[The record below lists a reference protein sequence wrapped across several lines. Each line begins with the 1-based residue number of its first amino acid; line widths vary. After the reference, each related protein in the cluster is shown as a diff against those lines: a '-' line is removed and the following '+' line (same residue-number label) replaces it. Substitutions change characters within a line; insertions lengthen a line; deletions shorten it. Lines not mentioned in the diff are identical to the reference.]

1 MRKVSPFKDFLR
13 VLRAAIA
20 TFPDPRQGKNK
31 HYTMQ
36 DAALGAFAV
45 FFTQSPSFLAYQRDM
60 AKRQGQSN
68 AHTLFGLT
76 EIPCDNQIR
85 TLLDSVSP
93 ALLEPVFAHGLTTLV
108 ETQQLSAF
116 RSWRQRL
123 LVVLD
128 GTQYFSSQTISCL
141 QCSRQTHRNGTTTYS
156 HRMLTPVIVAP
167 HQNKVLPLPPEF
179 IRPQDGHDKQDC
191 ENAAAKRWLR
201 QHAAT
206 YRAYQ
211 ITILGDDL
219 YATQPICEV
228 LIEHR
233 VPFILVCKPDSHPT
247 LYAHLAQRTLGK
259 DLQQVTKV
267 VHSASGRITHA
278 TYRYAAHL
286 PLRASADTLSVNWCE
301 LTLTDTRGVPLYHNA
316 FITQFSLTAKTVVPI
331 VQAGRTRWKVEN
343 ENNNTLKTQGYHL
356 EHNFGHGSQH
366 LAALL
371 ATFNLLAFLFHTLLD
386 LLDSQYHQVRRTLVS
401 RKTFFDDLRALTR
414 YICFASWTH
423 LLDFMLHGL
432 EVALPPN
439 SS

>member
-1 MRKVSPFKDFLR
+1 MSQASPFTDFLHA
-13 VLRAAIA
+13 LRTATA
-20 TFPDPRQGKNK
+20 TFPDTRKGKNK
-31 HYTMQ
+31 HYTVR

-60 AKRQGQSN
+60 TAQTGTSN

-85 TLLDSVSP
+85 TLLDPVPP
-93 ALLEPVFAHGLTTLV
+93 ALLEPVFDHGFTTLG

-116 RSWRQRL
+116 RSWQKRL

-128 GTQYFSSQTISCL
+128 GTQYFTSQKISCP

-156 HRMLTPVIVAP
+156 HRLLTPVIVAP
-167 HQNKVLPLPPEF
+167 HQNKVIPLPPEF
-179 IRPQDGHDKQDC
+179 IVPQDGQAKQDC
-191 ENAAAKRWLR
+191 ENAAAKRWL
-201 QHAAT
+201 HKYAAI
-206 YRAYQ
+206 YRAHNL
-211 ITILGDDL
+211 TILGDDL

-228 LIEHR
+228 LIAER
-233 VPFILVCKPDSHPT
+233 LPFILVCKPDSHVT
-247 LYAHLAQRTLGK
+247 LYAELAQRILGK
-259 DLQQVTKV
+259 DLHQVTHV
-267 VHSASGRITHA
+267 VHSAAGVTHA
-278 TYRYAAHL
+278 TYRYASHL
-286 PLRASADTLSVNWCE
+286 PLRASADTLYVNWCE
-301 LTLTDTRGVPLYHNA
+301 LTLTDAEGTHLYHNA
-316 FITQFSLTAKTVVPI
+316 FMTQAPLTAKTVAPI

-356 EHNFGHGSQH
+356 EHNFGHGTQH

-386 LLDSQYHQVRRTLVS
+386 LLDAQYRLLRRTLVS

-414 YICFASWTH
+414 YLCFTSWVY
-423 LLDFMLHGL
+423 LLAFMHQGLHGH
-432 EVALPPN
+432 PPLN

>member
-1 MRKVSPFKDFLR
+1 MSKTCPFSDFLR
-13 VLRAAIA
+13 ALRTAIA
-20 TFPDPRQGKNK
+20 TFPDVRKGKNK
-31 HYTMQ
+31 HYTVG

-60 AKRQGQSN
+60 TKRKGQSN

-85 TLLDSVSP
+85 TLLDPVP
-93 ALLEPVFAHGLTTLV
+93 PTLLEPVFGHGLTTV
-108 ETQQLSAF
+108 IEKQQLAAF
-116 RSWRQRL
+116 RSWRKRL

-128 GTQYFSSQTISCL
+128 GTQYFSSSTISCL

-167 HQNKVLPLPPEF
+167 RQNKVIPLPPEF
-179 IRPQDGHDKQDC
+179 IVPQAGHAKQDC
-191 ENAAAKRWLR
+191 ENAAAKRWL
-201 QHAAT
+201 QKQAAT
-206 YRAYQ
+206 YRVYQ

-228 LIEHR
+228 LIEQHL
-233 VPFILVCKPDSHPT
+233 PFIFVCKPDSHPT

-259 DLQQVTKV
+259 DLHDVTQVL
-267 VHSASGRITHA
+267 HSPSGVTHA
-278 TYRYAAHL
+278 TYRYASQL
-286 PLRASADTLSVNWCE
+286 PLRASADTLYVNWCE
-301 LTLTDTRGVPLYHNA
+301 LTLTDATGAQLYHNA
-316 FITQFSLTAKTVVPI
+316 FMTQFPLTAKTVAPI

-343 ENNNTLKTQGYHL
+343 ENNNTLKNQGYHL
-356 EHNFGHGSQH
+356 EHNFGHGTQH

-386 LLDSQYHQVRRTLVS
+386 LLDAQYSQLRRALVS

-414 YICFASWTH
+414 YLCFTSWTH
-423 LLDFMLHGL
+423 LLSFMLQGLHGSFPL
-432 EVALPPN
+432 N

>member
-1 MRKVSPFKDFLR
+1 MSKASPFTEFLHA
-13 VLRAAIA
+13 LRTATT
-20 TFPDPRQGKNK
+20 TFPDIRKGKNK
-31 HYTMQ
+31 HYTVR

-60 AKRQGQSN
+60 AAHKGTSN

-76 EIPCDNQIR
+76 AIPCDNQIR
-85 TLLDSVSP
+85 TLLDPVP
-93 ALLEPVFAHGLTTLV
+93 PELLTPVFDHGFNTV
-108 ETQQLSAF
+108 VQTQQLTAF
-116 RSWRQRL
+116 RSWQKRL

-128 GTQYFSSQTISCL
+128 GTQYFTSQNLSCP

-167 HQNKVLPLPPEF
+167 HQNKVIPLPPEF
-179 IRPQDGHDKQDC
+179 IVPQDGHAKQDC

-201 QHAAT
+201 KYAAT
-206 YRAYQ
+206 YRAHN

-228 LIEHR
+228 LIEER
-233 VPFILVCKPDSHPT
+233 LLFILVCKPDSHPT
-247 LYAHLAQRTLGK
+247 LYAELAQRTLGK
-259 DLQQVTKV
+259 DLHEVTHT
-267 VHSASGRITHA
+267 VHSAAGVTHA
-278 TYRYAAHL
+278 TYRYASHL

-301 LTLTDTRGVPLYHNA
+301 LTLTDAAGTQLYHNA
-316 FITQFSLTAKTVVPI
+316 FMTQAPLTAKTVAPL

-356 EHNFGHGSQH
+356 EHNFGHGTQH

-386 LLDSQYHQVRRTLVS
+386 LLDAQYHHLRRTLVS

-414 YICFASWTH
+414 YLCFTSWTH
-423 LLDFMLHGL
+423 LLTFMLHGL
-432 EVALPPN
+432 HGQLLPN

>member
-1 MRKVSPFKDFLR
+1 MSKASLFADFLR
-13 VLRAAIA
+13 ALRAATA
-20 TFPDPRQGKNK
+20 TFPDIRKGKNK
-31 HYTMQ
+31 HYTVR

-85 TLLDSVSP
+85 TLLDPVP
-93 ALLEPVFAHGLTTLV
+93 PELRGPVFDHGFTTLV
-108 ETQQLSAF
+108 ETQQLTAF
-116 RSWRQRL
+116 RSWPKRL

-128 GTQYFSSQTISCL
+128 GTQYFSSHHISCP

-156 HRMLTPVIVAP
+156 HHMLTPVIVAP
-167 HQNKVLPLPPEF
+167 HQNKVIPLPPEF
-179 IRPQDGHDKQDC
+179 IVPQDGHAKQDC

-201 QHAAT
+201 KYAAT
-206 YRAYQ
+206 YRPHK

-228 LIEHR
+228 LIAER
-233 VPFILVCKPDSHPT
+233 LPFILVCKPDSHVT
-247 LYAHLAQRTLGK
+247 LYAALTQRTLGK
-259 DLQQVTKV
+259 DLHQFTPTI
-267 VHSASGRITHA
+267 HSAAGVTHA
-278 TYRYAAHL
+278 TYRYASQL
-286 PLRASADTLSVNWCE
+286 PLRASADTLYVNWCE
-301 LTLTDTRGVPLYHNA
+301 LTLTDAAGTQLYHNA
-316 FITQFSLTAKTVVPI
+316 FMTQAPLTAKTVAPI

-356 EHNFGHGSQH
+356 EHNFGHGTQH

-386 LLDSQYHQVRRTLVS
+386 LLDTQYHQLRRTLVS

-414 YICFASWTH
+414 YLCFASWVQ
-423 LLDFMLHGL
+423 LLTFMLQGLHGH
-432 EVALPPN
+432 LPLN

>member
-1 MRKVSPFKDFLR
+1 MSKASLFADFLR
-13 VLRAAIA
+13 ALRAATA
-20 TFPDPRQGKNK
+20 TFPDIRKGKNK
-31 HYTMQ
+31 HYTVR

-45 FFTQSPSFLAYQRDM
+45 FFTQSPSVLAYQRDM

-85 TLLDSVSP
+85 TLLDPVP
-93 ALLEPVFAHGLTTLV
+93 PELLGPVFDHGFTTLV
-108 ETQQLSAF
+108 ETQQLAAF
-116 RSWRQRL
+116 RSWPKRL

-128 GTQYFSSQTISCL
+128 GTQYFSSHHISCP

-156 HRMLTPVIVAP
+156 HRMLTPVLVAP
-167 HQNKVLPLPPEF
+167 HQNKVIPLPPEF
-179 IRPQDGHDKQDC
+179 IVPQDGHAKQDC
-191 ENAAAKRWLR
+191 ENAAAKRWR
-201 QHAAT
+201 RKYAAT
-206 YRAYQ
+206 YRPHK

-228 LIEHR
+228 RIAERL
-233 VPFILVCKPDSHPT
+233 PFILVCKPDSHVT
-247 LYAHLAQRTLGK
+247 LYAALTQRTLGK
-259 DLQQVTKV
+259 DLHQFTHTI
-267 VHSASGRITHA
+267 HSAAGVTHA
-278 TYRYAAHL
+278 TYRYASQL
-286 PLRASADTLSVNWCE
+286 PLRASADTLYVNWCE
-301 LTLTDTRGVPLYHNA
+301 LTLTDAAGTQLYHNA
-316 FITQFSLTAKTVVPI
+316 FMTQAPLTAKTVAPI

-356 EHNFGHGSQH
+356 EHNFGHGTQH

-386 LLDSQYHQVRRTLVS
+386 LLDTQYHQLRRTLVS

-414 YICFASWTH
+414 YLCFASWVQ
-423 LLDFMLHGL
+423 LLTFMLQGLHGH
-432 EVALPPN
+432 LPLN

>member
-1 MRKVSPFKDFLR
+1 MSKASPFTDFLR
-13 VLRAAIA
+13 AVRTAAA
-20 TFPDPRQGKNK
+20 TFPDTRKGKNK
-31 HYTMQ
+31 HYTVR

-60 AKRQGQSN
+60 TKSQGQSN

-85 TLLDSVSP
+85 TLLDPVPP
-93 ALLEPVFAHGLTTLV
+93 ALLEPVFAHGFTTLV
-108 ETQQLSAF
+108 ETQQLAAF
-116 RSWRQRL
+116 RSWQKRL

-128 GTQYFSSQTISCL
+128 GTQYFTSQHLSCP
-141 QCSRQTHRNGTTTYS
+141 QCSRQTHRNGTITYS

-167 HQNKVLPLPPEF
+167 HQNKVIPLPPEF
-179 IRPQDGHDKQDC
+179 IVPQDGHAKQDC

-201 QHAAT
+201 QYGAT
-206 YRAYQ
+206 YRAHK

-228 LIEHR
+228 LLEEGL
-233 VPFILVCKPDSHPT
+233 PFILVCKPDSHAT
-247 LYAHLAQRTLGK
+247 LYAALAQRTLGK
-259 DLQQVTKV
+259 DLHQVTHT
-267 VHSASGRITHA
+267 VHSAAGVTHA
-278 TYRYAAHL
+278 TYRYASRL
-286 PLRASADTLSVNWCE
+286 PLRASADTLYVNWCE
-301 LTLTDTRGVPLYHNA
+301 LTLTDAAGTQLYHNA
-316 FITQFSLTAKTVVPI
+316 FMTQAPLTATTVAPL

-356 EHNFGHGSQH
+356 EHNFGHGTQH

-386 LLDSQYHQVRRTLVS
+386 LLDTQYHQLRRTLVS

-414 YICFASWTH
+414 YLCFTSWVH
-423 LLDFMLHGL
+423 LLAFMLQGL
-432 EVALPPN
+432 HPLN

>member
-1 MRKVSPFKDFLR
+1 MSKASPFTEFLYA
-13 VLRAAIA
+13 LRTATA
-20 TFPDPRQGKNK
+20 TFPDTRKGKNK
-31 HYTMQ
+31 HYTVR

-60 AKRQGQSN
+60 AVHKGTSN

-85 TLLDSVSP
+85 TLLDPVP
-93 ALLEPVFAHGLTTLV
+93 PDLLESVFAHGFNTLV
-108 ETQQLSAF
+108 QTQQLSAF
-116 RSWRQRL
+116 RSWQKRL

-128 GTQYFSSQTISCL
+128 GTQYFSSQQISCP

-167 HQNKVLPLPPEF
+167 HQNKVIPLPPEF
-179 IRPQDGHDKQDC
+179 IVPQDGHAKQDC

-201 QHAAT
+201 HYAPT
-206 YRAYQ
+206 YRAHK

-219 YATQPICEV
+219 YATQPMGEV
-228 LIEHR
+228 LIEER
-233 VPFILVCKPDSHPT
+233 LPFILVCKPDSHLT
-247 LYAHLAQRTLGK
+247 LYAELAQRTLGK
-259 DLQQVTKV
+259 DLHEVTHS
-267 VHSASGRITHA
+267 VHSTSGVTHA
-278 TYRYAAHL
+278 TYRYASQL
-286 PLRASADTLSVNWCE
+286 PLRASADTLYVNWCE
-301 LTLTDTRGVPLYHNA
+301 LTLTDAAGTQLYHNA
-316 FITQFSLTAKTVVPI
+316 FMTQATLTAKTVAPI

-356 EHNFGHGSQH
+356 EHNFGHGTQH

-386 LLDSQYHQVRRTLVS
+386 LLDTQYHHLRCTLVS

-414 YICFASWTH
+414 YLCFASWPH
-423 LLDFMLHGL
+423 LLAFMYQGLHGQ
-432 EVALPPN
+432 PPLN